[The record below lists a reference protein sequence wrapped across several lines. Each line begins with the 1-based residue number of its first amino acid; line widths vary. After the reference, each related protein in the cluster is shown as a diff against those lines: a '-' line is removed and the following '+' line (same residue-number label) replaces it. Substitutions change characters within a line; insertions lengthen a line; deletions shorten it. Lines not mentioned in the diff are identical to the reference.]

1 MINPSEVGKSGEMAR
16 LRTLESVW
24 IQGKLRMWGRW
35 SFIGGG
41 SGGNMFNQLLAS
53 GKITK
58 TAINDALRRMKK
70 SGLTKPELEAF
81 FREILD
87 GKNKTGIAFCSDD
100 EGVCI
105 DSVIAAVLISNGHNG
120 LFDVLLDRYRYR
132 KSKRLMAE
140 QLQKRH
146 PEWCYMT
153 CRRRIDSWL
162 SLAEFMLYAP
172 MCDAFG
178 TNSSR
183 FKLQCEPEGA

>member
-1 MINPSEVGKSGEMAR
+1 M
-16 LRTLESVW
+16 
-24 IQGKLRMWGRW
+24 
-35 SFIGGG
+35 
-41 SGGNMFNQLLAS
+41 
-53 GKITK
+53 
-58 TAINDALRRMKK
+58 
-70 SGLTKPELEAF
+70 
-81 FREILD
+81 
-87 GKNKTGIAFCSDD
+87 
-100 EGVCI
+100 
-105 DSVIAAVLISNGHNG
+105 LISNGHNG